1 MTYGFFLCKEEL
13 YKAQKTNVLLSYF
26 KCKIFNMIHPKKP
39 IELENAA
46 RASTRQQQRL
56 QQCRSGPEF
65 DSTAT
70 HSTHKT

>member
-1 MTYGFFLCKEEL
+1 MGFSCYEEL
-13 YKAQKTNVLLSYF
+13 YKAQNYKYSAELFCN
-26 KCKIFNMIHPKKP
+26 CKIFNMIHPKKP

-46 RASTRQQQRL
+46 RALTRQQQRL

-65 DSTAT
+65 NSTAT